1 MKLDKR
7 LTDAVAQAVKLKPGE
22 IAWDGDLAGFGVRL
36 HPSGRRAWQV
46 QYNIG
51 RRARPMSLGLIEG
64 LPASRARSM
73 AVEILAKVKLG
84 QDPAADRRKVRD
96 EAGDTFGG
104 EHLKRYLAH
113 KRNTVRERSYE
124 EIDRH
129 LVKHAS
135 PLHPRLIREI
145 DRKLAAGVLA
155 RVAGK
160 SGDRAADCVR
170 ASASAYFGWLIAEG
184 LTDANPF
191 THTIK
196 RTKGAE
202 GRSRTPSISEMVEI
216 WQAADDETD
225 HSRIIRLLM
234 LLALRKNEVGRL
246 EWAEVDLTKATITIP
261 GKRMKAGRE
270 HVVALSVSAIEI
282 LRAARIEGRTH
293 VFGRNGET
301 GFWGWSRCKAQLD
314 ARILANRRKLDP
326 KAKPME
332 AWVVHDLRR
341 GVASALGERLDVAPH
356 IVASLL
362 AHRTFQQGTEG
373 IYNKASYLTQMRA
386 ALDRWAAFLMAAVED
401 TSGGKVVP
409 LAKPL
414 SRPTA

>member
-1 MKLDKR
+1 MKLSKR
-7 LTDAVAQAVKLKPGE
+7 LTDAVAQTVKLKPGE

-46 QYNIG
+46 QYSIG
-51 RRARPMSLGLIEG
+51 RRVRPMSLGPIEG
-64 LPASRARSM
+64 LPASRARAM

-113 KRNTVRERSYE
+113 KRKTVRERSYE

-135 PLHPRLIREI
+135 SLHPRLIREI
-145 DRKLAAGVLA
+145 DRKLAASLLA
-155 RVAGK
+155 KIAGK
-160 SGDRAADCVR
+160 SGDRAADSVR
-170 ASASAYFGWLIAEG
+170 ASAGAYFGWLIAEG

-191 THTIK
+191 AHTIK

-202 GRSRTPSISEMVEI
+202 GRSRTPSIVEMVEI

-246 EWAEVDLTKATITIP
+246 EWAEVDLEKAAITIP
-261 GKRMKAGRE
+261 ARRMKAARE
-270 HVVALSVSAIEI
+270 HVVALSAAALEI
-282 LRAARIEGRTH
+282 LHASRLEGRTH
-293 VFGRNGET
+293 VFGRSGET
-301 GFWGWSRCKAQLD
+301 GFSGWSRCKARLD

-326 KAKPME
+326 KAKPMTP
-332 AWVVHDLRR
+332 WTVHDLRR
-341 GVASALGERLDVAPH
+341 GVASALGERLDIAPH

-373 IYNKASYLTQMRA
+373 VYNKASYLVQMRA
-386 ALDRWAAFLMAAVED
+386 ALDRWAAFLLAAVKG

-414 SRPTA
+414 PPHTA